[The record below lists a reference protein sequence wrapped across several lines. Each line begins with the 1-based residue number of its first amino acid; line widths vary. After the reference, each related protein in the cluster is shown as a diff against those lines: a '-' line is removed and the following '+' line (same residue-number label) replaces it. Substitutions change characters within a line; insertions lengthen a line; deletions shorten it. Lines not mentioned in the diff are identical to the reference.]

1 MAEHPEGI
9 VLTTVDS
16 IFNTLRRKVAA
27 PVMGTKPVRDLV
39 NWGRKSAL
47 WPMTFGLACCAIEMI
62 AAGAGRFDI
71 DRFGA
76 GVFRPSPRQSDLI
89 IIAGTVTLKMG
100 TVVRR
105 VYDQMPEPKWAIAMG
120 ACAST
125 GGPFDSYSTMQGVDR
140 VIPVDVYIPG
150 CPPRP
155 EALLYGL
162 MCLQE
167 IIMREAPAA
176 YIFESD
182 GTVHRRRELEG
193 DDEES
198 PAEVAPLDA
207 EAAEVLAEIKG

>member
-16 IFNTLRRKVAA
+16 LFNALRRNVGA
-27 PVMGTKPVRDLV
+27 PVMNVKPVRDLV

-62 AAGAGRFDI
+62 ATGAGRFDI

-89 IIAGTVTLKMG
+89 IVAGTVTLKMG
-100 TVVRR
+100 PVVRR
-105 VYDQMPEPKWAIAMG
+105 VYDQMPEPKWVIAMG

-140 VIPVDVYIPG
+140 TIPVDVYIPG

-167 IIMREAPAA
+167 IIMREAPSA
-176 YIFESD
+176 YIFQSD
-182 GTVHRRRELEG
+182 GTVTRRRQLEG
-193 DDEES
+193 DDEETL
-198 PAEVAPLDA
+198 AEVAPLDA
-207 EAAEVLAEIKG
+207 EAGEVAAEVTG